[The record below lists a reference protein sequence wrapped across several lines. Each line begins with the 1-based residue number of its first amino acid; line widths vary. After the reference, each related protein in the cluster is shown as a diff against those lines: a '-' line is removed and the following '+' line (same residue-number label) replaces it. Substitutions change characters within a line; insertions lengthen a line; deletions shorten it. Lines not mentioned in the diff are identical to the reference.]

1 MTINR
6 PELTH
11 LGIPDLQMRATHKNH
26 MSSQFS
32 DFLDMGRDINQ
43 TGRQIGAEAVMLS
56 GTFGESMLSALDRV
70 SAYQQFASSL
80 NQAAIID
87 PDSVDVHDVTIAQ
100 AQANMALNITRN
112 VLNRLVQGWRDIINT
127 R

>member
-11 LGIPDLQMRATHKNH
+11 LGIPDLQMRATHQNH
-26 MSSQFS
+26 MTSQFS
-32 DFLDMGRDINQ
+32 DFLDMGRNINQ
-43 TGRQIGAEAVMLS
+43 TGRQIGSEAVMLS
-56 GTFGESMLSALDRV
+56 GTFGETMLSALDRV

-80 NQAAIID
+80 NQAAILD
-87 PDSVDVHDVTIAQ
+87 PDSVNVHDITIAQ